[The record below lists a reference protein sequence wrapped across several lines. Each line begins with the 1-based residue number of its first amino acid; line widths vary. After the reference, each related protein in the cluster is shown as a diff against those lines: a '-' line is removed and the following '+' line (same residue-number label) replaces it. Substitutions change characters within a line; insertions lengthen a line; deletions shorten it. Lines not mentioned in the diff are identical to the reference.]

1 MRKSLPWG
9 MSLLDLFCPV
19 TQERKLVTYRF
30 FILFLTF
37 STYVCFHMSRKPISV
52 VKPVLANCTR
62 DPVTGGILPN
72 GTCTSDFITQ
82 FNGKGEDILWLEG
95 ILDGIYLMSYA
106 GFMFISGI
114 LAERINLRYFLAL
127 GAIFSGLFTYAF
139 GVGRY
144 WGFKSFYYYA
154 FVQFLGGA
162 FQSTGWPGVVTVVAN
177 WFGKAKKGLIFGI
190 WNSHTSIGN
199 ILGSTIAAA
208 FVNDNWGLSFIV
220 PGMIIAGMGFLLWL
234 FLVPHPADVYLD
246 VDIQESSQLQDST
259 HDTYSP
265 VEKESS
271 PLLDDDYYGPRER
284 RGLGYQ
290 SVDSSPTTERN
301 EHAMLAPVET
311 EEKPIGFLDA
321 VKIPGVIEF
330 SLCLFFAKLVSYT
343 FLYWLPTFI
352 KDNGHNIKTDTAAL
366 LSTLF
371 DVGGIFGGV
380 IAGLASDYSGKS
392 ATTCAV
398 MLVFAIPVMLTYE
411 AFGSQCHLDM
421 NKNDHCYTGNI
432 SLLILV
438 GLLVNGP
445 YALITTAVSAQLGRH
460 PSIGHNSMALAT
472 VTSIIDGTGSV
483 GAAVGPLL
491 AGTIHGIKNTFWMLV
506 IADIL
511 ALVLLSRL
519 VVNDIKIWREDT
531 RRSQSEN
538 MLND

>member
-19 TQERKLVTYRF
+19 TQERKLSLL
-30 FILFLTF
+30 IALG
-37 STYVCFHMSRKPISV
+37 
-52 VKPVLANCTR
+52 

-127 GAIFSGLFTYAF
+127 GAIFFSGLFTYAF

-208 FVNDNWGLSFIV
+208 FVNDNWGLIV
-220 PGMIIAGMGFLLWL
+220 F
-234 FLVPHPADVYLD
+234 HSDVYLD

-301 EHAMLAPVET
+301 EPAMLAPVET

-380 IAGLASDYSGKS
+380 IAGLASDYS
-392 ATTCAV
+392 
-398 MLVFAIPVMLTYE
+398 
-411 AFGSQCHLDM
+411 
-421 NKNDHCYTGNI
+421 
-432 SLLILV
+432 
-438 GLLVNGP
+438 VNGP

-531 RRSQSEN
+531 RRSQSVN

>member
-19 TQERKLVTYRF
+19 TQERKLSLL
-30 FILFLTF
+30 IALG
-37 STYVCFHMSRKPISV
+37 
-52 VKPVLANCTR
+52 

-127 GAIFSGLFTYAF
+127 GAIFFSGLFTYAF

-208 FVNDNWGLSFIV
+208 FVNDNWGLIV
-220 PGMIIAGMGFLLWL
+220 F
-234 FLVPHPADVYLD
+234 HSDVYLD

-301 EHAMLAPVET
+301 EPAMLAPVET

-352 KDNGHNIKTDTAAL
+352 KDNGKIVKSKGQIEIIHFWRGRL
-366 LSTLF
+366 LEL
-371 DVGGIFGGV
+371 
-380 IAGLASDYSGKS
+380 LKYSS
-392 ATTCAV
+392 FLHFEV
-398 MLVFAIPVMLTYE
+398 
-411 AFGSQCHLDM
+411 HLSKDL
-421 NKNDHCYTGNI
+421 NAH
-432 SLLILV
+432 IL
-438 GLLVNGP
+438 
-445 YALITTAVSAQLGRH
+445 
-460 PSIGHNSMALAT
+460 
-472 VTSIIDGTGSV
+472 
-483 GAAVGPLL
+483 
-491 AGTIHGIKNTFWMLV
+491 
-506 IADIL
+506 
-511 ALVLLSRL
+511 
-519 VVNDIKIWREDT
+519 
-531 RRSQSEN
+531 
-538 MLND
+538 